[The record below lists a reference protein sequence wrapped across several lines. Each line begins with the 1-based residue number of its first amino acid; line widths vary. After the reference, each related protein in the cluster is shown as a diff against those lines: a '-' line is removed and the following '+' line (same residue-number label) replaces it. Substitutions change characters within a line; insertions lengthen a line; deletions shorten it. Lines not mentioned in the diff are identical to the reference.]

1 MCNSLLLIES
11 IRFLCQQQQS
21 CTFSHMGKVRA
32 DLSSA
37 SHPALALFSMA
48 CLGFCLEA
56 CCMCFVCFYLS
67 GHAERHSKREKHHR
81 FTANAHFSIE
91 QLPLRTK
98 PQRKQSDFNRRFD
111 VQHID
116 CQKLLRK
123 QYSETCGGTTLRLQE
138 KDLFIPLACESI
150 KASFEYRTTGL
161 IRKLGLYLFI

>member
-1 MCNSLLLIES
+1 MCNSLLLIEA
-11 IRFLCQQQQS
+11 IKFLCQQQQS

-67 GHAERHSKREKHHR
+67 GHAERRSKREKHHR

-91 QLPLRTK
+91 QLERLRA
-98 PQRKQSDFNRRFD
+98 NRNVNNQISIEDLMCNILIVRSCYANNT
-111 VQHID
+111 VKRVVAQH
-116 CQKLLRK
+116 
-123 QYSETCGGTTLRLQE
+123 
-138 KDLFIPLACESI
+138 
-150 KASFEYRTTGL
+150 
-161 IRKLGLYLFI
+161 